1 MAKKADATGPTTAA
15 TAALRAA
22 GVPFVPHSYR
32 HDAAA
37 KDFGAEAAREL
48 GIEPARVFKTLM
60 VETDAGLGIG
70 IVSVRDQLD
79 LKALAGELGA
89 KKAALADRAVA
100 ERKSGYVVGGI
111 SPFGQ
116 RTKLDTVIDD
126 LAREFET
133 VFVSGGRRGFDIEIA
148 PEQLTAAVGG
158 RFALIRRSSGE
169 F

>member
-1 MAKKADATGPTTAA
+1 MARKGDAAGPTTAA
-15 TAALRAA
+15 TQALRAA
-22 GVPFVPHSYR
+22 DIPFTPHAYR

-48 GIEPARVFKTLM
+48 GIDPARVFKTLM

-79 LKALAGELGA
+79 LKALAAELGA

-116 RTKLDTVIDD
+116 RTPLDTVIDD
-126 LAREFET
+126 AARDFPT
-133 VFVSGGRRGFDIEIA
+133 VFVSGGRRGFDLEIA
-148 PEQLTAAVGG
+148 PDDLVAAVRG
-158 RFALIRRSSGE
+158 RIARIRRASGTH
-169 F
+169 